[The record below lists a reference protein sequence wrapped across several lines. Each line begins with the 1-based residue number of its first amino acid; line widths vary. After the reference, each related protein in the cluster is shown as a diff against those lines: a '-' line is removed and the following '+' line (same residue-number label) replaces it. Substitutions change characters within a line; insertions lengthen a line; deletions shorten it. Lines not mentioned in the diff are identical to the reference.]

1 MRFLRRFL
9 TRLRNYSTKR
19 RDDERLREEIE
30 EHIALQT
37 AENVR
42 AGLSSVE
49 ARRRAMLKFG
59 AVEAIKEDYR
69 AERRILFIDTFL
81 QDLHYG
87 LRMLRKSPGFTA
99 VAILTLALG
108 IGANTA
114 IFSLINTLFLQP
126 LPLRDSASLVDVYGT
141 VQGRAYRDLSYP
153 DYLYYRDHAQTVADL
168 AAQYPTSPIHLV
180 VSQDA
185 QEINGSVVTWNY
197 FRLLKLTPALGRF
210 FLPEED
216 EVVGRN
222 AVAVISYGLWQERF
236 ACDRHVL
243 GKSIE
248 LNGTTFGIV
257 GVAPQNFQGAA
268 PGADAT
274 DVWIPSAMF
283 HVGYR
288 YCDAFQR
295 GCRIVTLIGRLK
307 SGQAIREAQAEM
319 TMLARQL
326 ETAYSKTNKDW
337 GVMVV
342 PARGT
347 RPDVQSAQSATLL
360 GAMVI
365 LVLMIAC
372 ANLAGLM
379 LARGVARRKE
389 IAVRLSLGANRV
401 RLVQQLLTE
410 SLLLSSVGGMLGL
423 PVAFCTQSLLMG
435 FYANSGENGKTFF
448 PLNLNASVLL
458 FALCI
463 SLLTGVL
470 FGLIPA
476 LEASKPNLVAEL
488 KEGGSAT
495 GARRSRLRSGL
506 VVVQVSVSLLLLI
519 SSGLLARSL
528 QTIYRGAGFD
538 PSHLLW
544 VRLRPSLVGYD
555 RTKAWTYQREVIR
568 RVEAIPGVI
577 AASPEDFS
585 PIRNATDV
593 SLWLPGRPP
602 VRGEF
607 GYPAGANEVG
617 PRYFETF
624 GIPLLQGREFSEQD
638 QKGTPNVAIANE
650 TLARHFWPG
659 AGAIG
664 RAIVVDGQTY
674 RIVGVV
680 EDAQYRRVT
689 QQPSPF
695 LYTDY
700 WQQDTTDTWAED
712 SRTLI
717 RVAGDPRVF
726 LARIRKTISA
736 VDPNVPIF
744 AAHSFREALADEF
757 QPVRMAST
765 FVVCFGAL
773 ALFLSAMGL
782 HGILAFYVGQRTR
795 EIGIRMALGAERSNV
810 AGLVLRQAT
819 VLALAGVGGGIVAAL
834 VLVRY
839 LASFLYG
846 VKPYNPLVFA
856 GGTAVIVCVALL
868 ACYIPARRA
877 MRADPMVALRYE

>member
-1 MRFLRRFL
+1 MGWLSRLFRRSKQEAQLDSELRFHV
-9 TRLRNYSTKR
+9 
-19 RDDERLREEIE
+19 ER
-30 EHIALQT
+30 QT
-37 AENVR
+37 AENIA
-42 AGLSSVE
+42 AGMNPEE
-49 ARRRAMLKFG
+49 ARRSALAQFG
-59 AVEAIKEDYR
+59 GLEYIKEETRDAR
-69 AERRILFIDTFL
+69 GTQFIESLL
-81 QDLHYG
+81 QDIRFA

-114 IFSLINTLFLQP
+114 IFSLIDTLFLQP
-126 LPLRDSASLVDVYGT
+126 LPVRDSTSLVDVYGT
-141 VQGRAYRDLSYP
+141 VRGRTYRQLSYP

-180 VSQDA
+180 VSQEPL
-185 QEINGSVVTWNY
+185 EINGSVVTWNY

-210 FLPEED
+210 FLPQED

-222 AVAVISYGLWQERF
+222 PVAVISYGLWQERF
-236 ACDRHVL
+236 AGDRHVL

-248 LNGTTFGIV
+248 LNETTFSIV
-257 GVAPQNFQGAA
+257 GVAPLNFEGAV

-274 DVWIPSAMF
+274 DVWIPTAMF
-283 HVGYR
+283 HIGYR

-295 GCRIVTLIGRLK
+295 GCTILTLIGRLK
-307 SGQAIREAQAEM
+307 PRQTIREAQAEM
-319 TMLARQL
+319 TTLAHQL
-326 ETAYSKTNKDW
+326 ERAYPKTDKDRS
-337 GVMVV
+337 VMVV

-347 RPDVQSAQSATLL
+347 RPDVQNAQSATLL

-372 ANLAGLM
+372 ANLAGLL
-379 LARGVARRKE
+379 LARSVARRKE
-389 IAVRLSLGANRV
+389 IAVRLSLGASRA
-401 RLVQQLLTE
+401 RLVRQLLVE
-410 SLLLSSVGGMLGL
+410 SLLLSSLGGALGL
-423 PVAFCTQSLLMG
+423 LVAFWMQSLLMG
-435 FYANSGENGKTFF
+435 FYANTGENGKTFF
-448 PLNLNASVLL
+448 PMNLNTSVLL

-463 SLLTGVL
+463 SVLTGVL
-470 FGLIPA
+470 FGIIPA
-476 LEASKPNLVAEL
+476 LQASKPNLVTEL
-488 KEGGSAT
+488 KEGGNAT
-495 GARRSRLRSGL
+495 SARRSRLRSGL

-519 SSGLLARSL
+519 GSGLLARSL

-555 RTKAWTYQREVIR
+555 QTKAWTYQREVIR
-568 RVEAIPGVI
+568 QIEAMPGVT
-577 AASPEDFS
+577 AASPGDFS
-585 PIRNATDV
+585 PIRNATDDV

-607 GYPAGANEVG
+607 GYLAGANEVG

-624 GIPLLQGREFSEQD
+624 GIPVLRGREFSEQD

-650 TLARHFWPG
+650 TLARHFWPSTS
-659 AGAIG
+659 AIG

-680 EDAQYRRVT
+680 KDAQYRGIA

-700 WQQDTTDTWAED
+700 WQQDTTDSWAED

-717 RVAGDPRVF
+717 RVAGNPQVF
-726 LARIRKTISA
+726 LPQIRKTISA

-744 AAHSFREALADEF
+744 AVRSFRDALADEF
-757 QPVRMAST
+757 QPVSMAST
-765 FVVCFGAL
+765 FVICFGAL
-773 ALFLSAMGL
+773 ALFLSAIGL

-810 AGLVLRQAT
+810 AGLVLRQAA
-819 VLALAGVGGGIVAAL
+819 ALAFTGVVVGIVAAL
-834 VLVRY
+834 VSVRY

-846 VKPYNPLVFA
+846 VKPYDPLVFA
-856 GGTAVIVCVALL
+856 GGAAVIVCVALL
-868 ACYIPARRA
+868 ASYIPVRRA
-877 MRADPMVALRYE
+877 MRVDPMVALRYE